1 MRRSHKTML
10 MVGLVLILAGILLP
24 LVAISGVADRL
35 FPASSDEIVPQL
47 RIAFWAFALGIP
59 LSVAGCTL
67 AALAIVLHRYGHGL
81 TAPRSRGG
89 ASPRNRG
96 ANSS

>member
-1 MRRSHKTML
+1 MRRLHKTML
-10 MVGLVLILAGILLP
+10 IAGLVLILAGILLP
-24 LVAISGVADRL
+24 LVALSGVADRL

-81 TAPRSRGG
+81 TAPRGT
-89 ASPRNRG
+89 ASSRNRR
-96 ANSS
+96 ANSP